1 MEAID
6 NKADT
11 TATTAS
17 SKKIATKKWLDAF
30 VSSID
35 ISKDY
40 SLEDVK
46 KILAES
52 YKSVKKTKKVKADG
66 GEKRKPSKYNNFV
79 KEQMRKIKEENP
91 DKDNKEIMSIA
102 ASLWKEHKEAN
113 P

>member
-6 NKADT
+6 KTDT
-11 TATTAS
+11 VASTS
-17 SKKIATKKWLDAF
+17 SKKINTKKWLDTF

-35 ISKDY
+35 VSKDY

-46 KILAES
+46 KILTES
-52 YKSVKKTKKVKADG
+52 YKSVKKTKKVKTED
-66 GEKRKPSKYNNFV
+66 GEKRRPSKYNIFV

-91 DKDNKEIMSIA
+91 NKDNKEIMSIA